1 MLCTFKHVDYFW
13 LHAAPHPVFLKTLLA
28 LSIHKQKPHIFS
40 AALAH
45 SQSSFPAEAS
55 GELF

>member
-1 MLCTFKHVDYFW
+1 MYCTFMHADNVW
-13 LHAAPHPVFLKTLLA
+13 LHAAPHPAFLTLLA
-28 LSIHKQKPHIFS
+28 FSIHKQKPHIFS

-45 SQSSFPAEAS
+45 SQSCYPAETS